1 MCLGLG
7 FKTKGV
13 TIHPYSVNML
23 NVQLPSQISFN
34 VSLVTSFDSG
44 NSNGGFKTS
53 VSLHVEDLQLTQN
66 HNTFLIP
73 KETVRLHCISKL
85 MQEAF

>member
-7 FKTKGV
+7 SKTKGI

-23 NVQLPSQISFN
+23 NVQLPSQISFD

-53 VSLHVEDLQLTQN
+53 VSLHVEDLHLTQN
-66 HNTFLIP
+66 QNAFLIS
-73 KETVRLHCISKL
+73 KEIVRLHCTSKL
-85 MQEAF
+85 MQEVF